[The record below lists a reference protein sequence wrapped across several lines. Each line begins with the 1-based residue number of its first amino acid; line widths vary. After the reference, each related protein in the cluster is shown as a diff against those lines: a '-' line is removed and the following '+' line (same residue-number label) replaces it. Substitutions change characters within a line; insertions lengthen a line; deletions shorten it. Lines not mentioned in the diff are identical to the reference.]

1 MWWDELN
8 DPDFQEPK
16 FFPSTTKIINAVTG
30 KDTGF
35 KTGSKD
41 ESRFYVVEEKE
52 RFFFESPQQYEAI
65 TGKKVSKEEKQKFK
79 REAYVHA

>member
-8 DPDFQEPK
+8 DPDFQEPT
-16 FFPSTTKIINAVTG
+16 FFSSTTKIINAVSG

-41 ESRFYVVEEKE
+41 ESRFYIVEEKSE
-52 RFFFESPQQYEAI
+52 RFFFESPQQYESI
-65 TGKKVSKEEKQKFK
+65 TGKKVSKELKQKFSRFK
-79 REAYVHA
+79 F

>member
-16 FFPSTTKIINAVTG
+16 FFSSTVKIINAVTG

-52 RFFFESPQQYEAI
+52 RFFFESPHQYEAV
-65 TGKKVSKEEKQKFK
+65 TGKKVSKEIKQKFNCGVY
-79 REAYVHA
+79 A

>member
-8 DPDFQEPK
+8 DPDFQEPT
-16 FFPSTTKIINAVTG
+16 FFSSTTKIINAVSG

-41 ESRFYVVEEKE
+41 ESRFYIVEEKSE
-52 RFFFESPQQYEAI
+52 RFFFESPQQYESI
-65 TGKKVSKEEKQKFK
+65 SGKKVSKEVKQKFSRFK
-79 REAYVHA
+79 F